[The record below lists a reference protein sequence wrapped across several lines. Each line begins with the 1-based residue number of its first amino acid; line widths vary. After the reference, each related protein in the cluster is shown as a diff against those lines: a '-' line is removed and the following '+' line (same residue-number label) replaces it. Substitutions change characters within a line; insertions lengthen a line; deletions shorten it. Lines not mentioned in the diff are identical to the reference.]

1 MSKYKAGDKFII
13 EIDDVLYIESA
24 GGLVFEPWYMVNG
37 LEGTYFED
45 DDLDSLERCDG
56 DKGVWNAGYKT
67 GYDKGYQEGAL
78 NPSSIGYEH
87 GYEAGLNDAWECAR
101 KIIAMEWKDKHEALN
116 DPSMF
121 LTDMFDNI
129 SALEAIEKLREY
141 GYEARRGQ
149 QFSGANGDP
158 DVVTN
163 MGHIHIEC
171 KVTAN
176 GHGSTYDWIDQA
188 KRDKKPDEIP
198 VVMHKKVSKEYR
210 GYKWLVTMT
219 LDDFMK
225 IWSEYDNA

>member
-1 MSKYKAGDKFII
+1 MAINSRRKGA
-13 EIDDVLYIESA
+13 
-24 GGLVFEPWYMVNG
+24 
-37 LEGTYFED
+37 EGER
-45 DDLDSLERCDG
+45 SLCR
-56 DKGVWNAGYKT
+56 
-67 GYDKGYQEGAL
+67 
-78 NPSSIGYEH
+78 
-87 GYEAGLNDAWECAR
+87 
-101 KIIAMEWKDKHEALN
+101 
-116 DPSMF
+116 
-121 LTDMFDNI
+121 
-129 SALEAIEKLREY
+129 KLREY